1 MPKAALNTHNPHLK
15 YILIISSRYLIILGY
30 DVLRH
35 FQQYF
40 SYVVAVSFPLF
51 LLMFFLTD
59 LQNKLILHSFIT
71 TRLNATFEDE
81 IVLILKITAN

>member
-1 MPKAALNTHNPHLK
+1 MLKAALNTHNPHLK

-59 LQNKLILHSFIT
+59 LQKKLILHSFIT